1 MTDDEVKEE
10 LGLHL
15 AKAVL
20 SQTVSVRDIV
30 ARMVITLC
38 TVAISAYIALL
49 NFFSA
54 QVQTHSLAMKLVPL
68 VAWLIAMLLGSAILF
83 PRPLRFDFKRPEM
96 LIEENAK
103 RSRHGRNL
111 RLAAFFVS
119 VFGLVWM
126 AVLFASL

>member
-30 ARMVITLC
+30 ARLVITLC

-54 QVQTHSLAMKLVPL
+54 QIQTHSLAMKLLPM

-83 PRPLRFDFKRPEM
+83 PRPLRFDFKRPET

-103 RSRHGRNL
+103 RSRQGRHL
-111 RLAAFFVS
+111 GLAAFFLLL
-119 VFGLVWM
+119 FGLVWM
-126 AVLFASL
+126 AVFFATM